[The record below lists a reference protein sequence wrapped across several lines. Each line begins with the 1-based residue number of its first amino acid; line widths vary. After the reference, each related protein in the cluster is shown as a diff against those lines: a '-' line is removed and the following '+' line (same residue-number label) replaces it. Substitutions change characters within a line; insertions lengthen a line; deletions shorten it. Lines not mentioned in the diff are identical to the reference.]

1 MAAGDTDDWDD
12 AQSRRKQS
20 IIAIFSLLLL
30 ELIPMKGKIET
41 DADKKNPPRRFFSP
55 ETSLFEPIFATE
67 YEVRLL
73 RKK

>member
-1 MAAGDTDDWDD
+1 
-12 AQSRRKQS
+12 
-20 IIAIFSLLLL
+20 
-30 ELIPMKGKIET
+30 MKGKIET

-67 YEVRLL
+67 YEVRRL